1 MLPVL
6 HADMEKRAI
15 FPAIMFTLSAAS
27 FLFGGW
33 QYVQSRSI
41 AAAAQKRMAY
51 IISTI
56 EQSPVN
62 RNQKQELY
70 ASIMNGLPAAP
81 GIFSL
86 DVSGSFAS
94 PVGGD
99 ACTNDGQRA
108 VCRALTEERVA
119 SAIYTSVCGTCNPQ

>member
-1 MLPVL
+1 
-6 HADMEKRAI
+6 MERRAI
-15 FPAIMFTLSAAS
+15 FPIIMFTLSAAS

-33 QYVQSRSI
+33 QYLQARSV
-41 AAAAQKRMAY
+41 AAAAQKRMAFMMT
-51 IISTI
+51 TI

-99 ACTNDGQRA
+99 ACTSDGQRS
-108 VCRALTEERVA
+108 VCRALIAEHA
-119 SAIYTSVCGTCNPQ
+119 STAVSTAVCGACHPQ